1 MDLVMEVAAGAAHA
15 AMPAHHLLMIKD
27 IPVGYWVCQVLRE
40 RLVCVTCNSS
50 LKMSDECTPGVIFV
64 HINQTEPQH
73 VVQCMHAR
81 GGQCCFRK
89 LSKLSALN
97 AAW

>member
-1 MDLVMEVAAGAAHA
+1 
-15 AMPAHHLLMIKD
+15 
-27 IPVGYWVCQVLRE
+27 
-40 RLVCVTCNSS
+40 

-81 GGQCCFRK
+81 GGPCCFRK